1 MSSSLYNANKVMNS
15 VSSSANDAV
24 WAVIGM
30 IFIVLLAIGG
40 GIALYCTFLSK
51 KNDGKFKGFVAWL
64 YDVLSFKKMLVEML
78 LKVTYLIA
86 AIYIT
91 LTAITSL
98 FSNFVLALVLLI
110 IGNLVLRLTYEFA
123 LISIITCRNT
133 TELNSNLK
141 KIVSKEE
148 ETVKPE

>member
-51 KNDGKFKGFVAWL
+51 KNDGKFKGFAAWL